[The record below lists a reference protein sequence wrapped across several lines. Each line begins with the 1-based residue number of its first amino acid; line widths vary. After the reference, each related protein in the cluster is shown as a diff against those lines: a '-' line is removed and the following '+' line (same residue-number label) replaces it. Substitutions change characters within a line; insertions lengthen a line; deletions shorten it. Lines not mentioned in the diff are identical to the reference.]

1 MRIVAISDLHLDV
14 VTSGVPRFGEVEA
27 ALSRAVDHAI
37 EHLDPREGDFFAC
50 LGDVCDPDCGPVG
63 FRVAAAL
70 IAASSAAILDWAAG
84 GGRQS
89 LPALVARAF
98 DAVAAG

>member
-1 MRIVAISDLHLDV
+1 VRIVAISDLHLDV

-70 IAASSAAILDWAAG
+70 IAAAQRLSREGIDSVWLAG
-84 GGRQS
+84 NH
-89 LPALVARAF
+89 
-98 DAVAAG
+98 DAVLDGRG